1 MHQGNGIIKLMDQKD
16 NYSTYIY
23 IHNKVQSISN
33 YHLNLPQQHYNS
45 IFLLFS
51 LLLCFILFFLY
62 LFFLFL
68 GRSNYTIEFLSTQM
82 LLFCLF
88 SFAEF
93 QQKSEYMVEFI
104 LMLYNFTE
112 FLIFFSLD
120 SGFFFLFD
128 LYFSCSVRF
137 KSYFQFQHKCVSI
150 IRALLECK

>member
-120 SGFFFLFD
+120 SGFFFFLIYILAVLLD
-128 LYFSCSVRF
+128 LKVIFSFNTNVF
-137 KSYFQFQHKCVSI
+137 P
-150 IRALLECK
+150 